1 MKPYGLPKRKKLGPC
16 GPHDLFECFCDNRH
30 KSKERADAKLEI
42 KKLRIED
49 DRVSKDSQ

>member
-30 KSKERADAKLEI
+30 KSKERADARQEI
-42 KKLRIED
+42 KKQMKETQHD
-49 DRVSKDSQ
+49 